1 MINDPL
7 AVAYFI
13 DEQLCQGFASYT
25 AVETQGISQEGRKVS
40 VDRFDFWQKPAN
52 SIIMTEVDSHLF
64 FRKFLTVLLN
74 AQEETI
80 KKDLERLK
88 MG

>member
-1 MINDPL
+1 GQTL
-7 AVAYFI
+7 
-13 DEQLCQGFASYT
+13 
-25 AVETQGISQEGRKVS
+25 
-40 VDRFDFWQKPAN
+40 VDRYEFWQKPAN
-52 SIIMTEVDSHLF
+52 SKIMTKVDTRLF

-80 KKDLERLK
+80 MKDLERLK

>member
-1 MINDPL
+1 MNSYVKVLPVTQPL
-7 AVAYFI
+7 
-13 DEQLCQGFASYT
+13 
-25 AVETQGISQEGRKVS
+25 ETQGISRGQTL

-52 SIIMTEVDSHLF
+52 SSIIMTEVDSHLF

-80 KKDLERLK
+80 KKDLEK
-88 MG
+88 IKDGMKKNVE

>member
-1 MINDPL
+1 
-7 AVAYFI
+7 Y
-13 DEQLCQGFASYT
+13 E
-25 AVETQGISQEGRKVS
+25 
-40 VDRFDFWQKPAN
+40 FWQKPAN
-52 SIIMTEVDSHLF
+52 SKIMTKVDTRLF

-80 KKDLERLK
+80 MKDLERLK

>member
-1 MINDPL
+1 
-7 AVAYFI
+7 
-13 DEQLCQGFASYT
+13 
-25 AVETQGISQEGRKVS
+25 ETQGISRGQTL
-40 VDRFDFWQKPAN
+40 VDRYEFWQKPAN
-52 SIIMTEVDSHLF
+52 SKIMTKVDTRLF

-80 KKDLERLK
+80 MKDLERLK